1 MIESLQLLLDGFL
14 VSLGF
19 PNILLVLVGCMLGT
33 IIGMLPGIGPINAIA
48 ILFPIVFSLGLSP
61 TSSLIAFAGIYY
73 GSQYG
78 NSISSILLNIPGT
91 SSAAV
96 TAIDGHEMAK
106 QGRAGSALAISAIAS
121 FIGGLI
127 SIFFLVFFSS
137 LLAKFAIKFGPAEYF
152 VLLVFAFSAL
162 SSLAASN
169 PIKAWVSSLFGVL
182 LATVGVDTQSGVT
195 RFDFGILHLTDG
207 FDFVVVTIGFFA
219 ISEVL
224 LAIEKHLT
232 TRKQDQAVIKFD
244 SFLISMKEFAS
255 CWWSIIRSNVIGF
268 VVGVL
273 PGAGATIAS
282 FVAYNTEKKLL
293 DKKKTFGKGDIR
305 GVAAPESANNSA
317 SVGAFIPLLILGVPG
332 SETTA
337 VILACLLSLG
347 ITPGPLFLQT
357 SPDVFWG
364 VAGSMF
370 VGNIFLLILNLPL
383 VKYFTK
389 ILLVPTIVLMPVI
402 GILSIVGVYSVSNN
416 AFDIILMVVFGFLGY
431 LMRKTQFPLAP
442 LILGLVLGKLLEK
455 NLRRALAYS
464 DGDFSTL
471 AQSPIT
477 IVLWILTFASMFLPW
492 IIKTT
497 QTKILK
503 K

>member
-1 MIESLQLLLDGFL
+1 MESFILLWDGFIA
-14 VSLGF
+14 SIGF
-19 PNILLVLVGCMLGT
+19 PNILLVFIGCLLGT

-48 ILFPIVFSLGLSP
+48 ILFPITFSLGLGP
-61 TSSLIAFAGIYY
+61 TSSLITFAGIYY

-78 NSISSILLNIPGT
+78 NSISSILLNVPGT

-96 TAIDGHEMAK
+96 TAIDGHQMAK
-106 QGRAGSALAISAIAS
+106 QGRAGQALAMSAIAS
-121 FIGGLI
+121 FIGGFL

-137 LLAKFAIKFGPAEYF
+137 FLAGFAIKFGPAEYF
-152 VLLVFAFSAL
+152 ALLVFAFSAL
-162 SSLAASN
+162 SSLASNN
-169 PIKAWVSSLFGVL
+169 PIKAWVSALFGVL
-182 LATVGVDTQSGVT
+182 LATVGIDTQSGVA
-195 RFDFGILHLTDG
+195 RFSFDNLYLVDG

-219 ISEVL
+219 ISEIL
-224 LAIEKHLT
+224 LLLEKKSQNKPNKIL
-232 TRKQDQAVIKFD
+232 KID
-244 SFLISMKEFAS
+244 SFLISVKEFTS
-255 CWWSIIRSNVIGF
+255 SFWSIIRSNIIGF
-268 VVGVL
+268 IVGVL

-282 FVAYNTEKKLL
+282 FVAYNTEKKLV
-293 DKKKTFGKGDIR
+293 DKQNTFGKGDIR

-337 VILACLLSLG
+337 VILASLLSLG
-347 ITPGPLFLQT
+347 ITPGPLFLQN
-357 SPDVFWG
+357 SPEIFWG

-389 ILLVPTIVLMPVI
+389 ILLIPSAILMPII

-416 AFDIILMVVFGFLGY
+416 AFDIFLMVLFGFLGY
-431 LMRKTQFPLAP
+431 LMRKTGFPLAP

-455 NLRRALAYS
+455 NLRRAITYS

-471 AQSPIT
+471 FEGPIAIT
-477 IVLWILTFASMFLPW
+477 LWILTIISLFLPT
-492 IIKTT
+492 IIK
-497 QTKILK
+497 KIK
-503 K
+503 KNF